1 MHYTSP
7 IINSTGSDELR
18 KMVTDR
24 KIPDHEDYK
33 NQHRIEPL
41 VMMEHPQLDDLE
53 RMIEKLAE
61 STQPGKTQKTYIEA
75 NLNHW
80 RTIVY
85 NFIRTTATNQ
95 WLGVPGNSNDYTS
108 GSYYN
113 SIGLAYKGTQKVLNE
128 LMRRGWI
135 TEETGKKFQNKPRVN
150 HYYPTEQFQDYLT
163 DYAMFTDNPS
173 SFDGPLLTINEPDP
187 EYLKFQWKC
196 DHPDYQP
203 LAEINEFARTQQ
215 WACRSAITQSFKHS
229 PFQSGRLITPFQ
241 NLHSRHYKVRIN
253 TLINGNPIA
262 EVDFNA
268 NHLRMFL
275 AFNERDVIGDHD
287 AYEPIASESGVERK
301 KVKAFINIGLN
312 NQSFEATKHVIAR
325 IDPFVSY
332 AESNKIAEAFSTLYP
347 NLNLHCGFALT
358 AMQLEGLILKDV
370 LVRGVRTGILALP
383 IHDAVAV
390 EFEHQDWAKDA
401 MENAWQ
407 AMASEFH
414 YTAKASTRITF
425 AS

>member
-7 IINSTGSDELR
+7 IITSLGSDELR

-33 NQHRIEPL
+33 NQHRIESL
-41 VMMEHPQLDDLE
+41 VMLDHPQLDDLE
-53 RMIEKLAE
+53 WMIEKLAE

-95 WLGVPGNSNDYTS
+95 WLGVPGDVHAYKDGT
-108 GSYYN
+108 YYN
-113 SIGLAYKGTQKVLNE
+113 NIGLAYKGTQKVLQE
-128 LMRRGWI
+128 LMRREWI
-135 TEETGKKFQNKPRVN
+135 SKQLGKQYNDRPRVN
-150 HYYPTEQFQDYLT
+150 HYFPSEQFQDYLI

-173 SFDGPLLTINEPDP
+173 SFDGSLLTINEPDP
-187 EYLKFQWKC
+187 EYVQFQWKR
-196 DHPDYQP
+196 DHPDYLP
-203 LAEINEFARTQQ
+203 LTEINEFARTQQ
-215 WACRSAITQSFKHS
+215 WACRSAITQSFKHT

-241 NLHSRHYKVRIN
+241 NLHSRNYKVRIN

-262 EVDFNA
+262 ELDFNV

-275 AFNERDVIGDHD
+275 AFNQRNVIGDYD
-287 AYEPIASESGVERK
+287 AYEPIARESGVERK
-301 KVKAFINIGLN
+301 KVKAFINVGLN

-325 IDPFVSY
+325 IDPYVSY
-332 AESNKIAEAFSTLYP
+332 EESIKITEAIDKLYP

-370 LVRGVRTGILALP
+370 LLRGVRAGILALP

-390 EFEHQDWAKDA
+390 EFDHQDWAKDA
-401 MENAWQ
+401 MEDAWQ
-407 AMASEFH
+407 TVMSKFH
-414 YTAKASTRITF
+414 HPAKTSSGISF

>member
-7 IINSTGSDELR
+7 VINSTGSDELR
-18 KMVTDR
+18 TMVTDR

-33 NQHRIEPL
+33 NQHRIESL
-41 VMMEHPQLDDLE
+41 VMMEHPQLDTLE

-61 STQPGKTQKTYIEA
+61 STQPGETQKTYIEA

-108 GSYYN
+108 GSFYN
-113 SIGLAYKGTQKVLNE
+113 SIGLAYKGTRKVLDE
-128 LMRRGWI
+128 LIRRGWI
-135 TEETGKKFQNKPRVN
+135 TEETGKKFKNRPRVN
-150 HYYPTEQFQDYLT
+150 HYYPSEQFQDYLI
-163 DYAMFTDNPS
+163 DYAMFTDSPS

-187 EYLKFQWKC
+187 EYLQFQWKR
-196 DHPDYQP
+196 DHSDYLP

-241 NLHSRHYKVRIN
+241 NLHSRNYKVRIN

-275 AFNERDVIGDHD
+275 AFNKRDVIGGYD
-287 AYEPIASESGVERK
+287 AYEPIAHESGVERK
-301 KVKAFINIGLN
+301 QVKAFINVGLN

-325 IDPFVSY
+325 IDPYVSY
-332 AESNKIAEAFSTLYP
+332 EESIKITEAIDKLYP

-358 AMQLEGLILKDV
+358 AMQLEGLILKAV
-370 LVRGVRTGILALP
+370 LLRGVRAGILALP

-390 EFEHQDWAKDA
+390 EFDHQDWAKDM
-401 MENAWQ
+401 MEDAWQ
-407 AMASEFH
+407 SVMSEFH
-414 YTAKASTRITF
+414 KTATPQVTINFGS
-425 AS
+425 

>member
-7 IINSTGSDELR
+7 IITSKGSDELR

-33 NQHRIEPL
+33 NQHRIESL
-41 VMMEHPQLDDLE
+41 VMLDHPQLDDLE
-53 RMIEKLAE
+53 WMIEKLAE

-108 GSYYN
+108 GSFYN
-113 SIGLAYKGTQKVLNE
+113 SIGLAYKGTRKVLDE
-128 LMRRGWI
+128 LTRRGWI

-150 HYYPTEQFQDYLT
+150 HYYPSEQFQSYLI
-163 DYAMFTDNPS
+163 DYAMFTDNPN
-173 SFDGPLLTINEPDP
+173 SFDGSLLTINEPDP
-187 EYLKFQWKC
+187 EYLQFRWKR
-196 DHPDYQP
+196 DHPDYLP

-215 WACRSAITQSFKHS
+215 WACRSAITQSFKRT

-241 NLHSRHYKVRIN
+241 NLHSRNYKVRIN

-268 NHLRMFL
+268 NHLRLFL
-275 AFNERDVIGDHD
+275 AFNKRDVIGDHD
-287 AYEPIASESGVERK
+287 AYEPIAFESGVERN
-301 KVKAFINIGLN
+301 KVKAFINVGLN
-312 NQSFEATKHVIAR
+312 SQSFEATKRVVAR
-325 IDPFVSY
+325 EFQVSH
-332 AESNKIAEAFSTLYP
+332 AESIEIAEAFTKLYP

-370 LVRGVRTGILALP
+370 LLRGAREGILALP

-390 EFEHQDWAKDA
+390 EFDNQFWAKDV
-401 MENAWQ
+401 MGDAWQ
-407 AMASEFH
+407 TVVSEFH
-414 YTAKASTRITF
+414 KTAKTSVKVQF
-425 AS
+425 VS

>member
-18 KMVTDR
+18 KMVNDR

-33 NQHRIEPL
+33 NQHRIESL
-41 VMMEHPQLDDLE
+41 VMMEHPEIEKLNW
-53 RMIEKLAE
+53 MIEKLAE
-61 STQPGKTQKTYIEA
+61 STQPGGTQKTYIEA

-95 WLGVPGNSNDYTS
+95 WLGVPGNVHDYTS
-108 GSYYN
+108 GSYY
-113 SIGLAYKGTQKVLNE
+113 SGIGLAYKGTRKVLDE
-128 LMRRGWI
+128 LIRREWI

-150 HYYPTEQFQDYLT
+150 HYYPSAEFQSYLI
-163 DYAMFTDNPS
+163 DYAMFTDNPD
-173 SFDGPLLTINEPDP
+173 SFGGSLLTINDPDP
-187 EYLKFQWKC
+187 EYLQFRWKH
-196 DHPDYQP
+196 DHPDYLP
-203 LAEINEFARTQQ
+203 LAEINEFARTQR
-215 WACRSAITQSFKHS
+215 WACRSAITQSFKHT

-241 NLHSRHYKVRIN
+241 NLHSRNYKVRIN

-275 AFNERDVIGDHD
+275 AFNQRDVTGDYD
-287 AYEPIASESGVERK
+287 AYEPIAYESGVERQ
-301 KVKAFINIGLN
+301 KVKAFINVGLN
-312 NQSFEATKHVIAR
+312 SQSFEATKQVVAR
-325 IDPFVSY
+325 EFQVSHTDS
-332 AESNKIAEAFSTLYP
+332 AKIAEAFAKLYP
-347 NLNLHCGFALT
+347 NLGLHCGFALT

-370 LVRGVRTGILALP
+370 LLRGVRTGILALP

-390 EFEHQDWAKDA
+390 EFDHQDWAKDV
-401 MENAWQ
+401 MEDAWQ
-407 AMASEFH
+407 SVMSEFH
-414 YTAKASTRITF
+414 RPIRTQANINFS
-425 AS
+425 S

>member
-33 NQHRIEPL
+33 NQHRIESL
-41 VMMEHPQLDDLE
+41 VMLDHQQLDDLE
-53 RMIEKLAE
+53 WMIEKLAE

-108 GSYYN
+108 GSFYN
-113 SIGLAYKGTQKVLNE
+113 SIGLAYKGTRKVLDE
-128 LMRRGWI
+128 LIRRGWI
-135 TEETGKKFQNKPRVN
+135 TEETGKKFQNKPRIN
-150 HYYPTEQFQDYLT
+150 HYYPSKQFQSYLI

-187 EYLKFQWKC
+187 EYVKFRWKR
-196 DHPDYQP
+196 DHPDYLP

-215 WACRSAITQSFKHS
+215 WACRSAIKQSFKHT

-241 NLHSRHYKVRIN
+241 NLHSRNYKVRIN

-275 AFNERDVIGDHD
+275 AFNQRNVIGDYD
-287 AYEPIASESGVERK
+287 AYEPIARESGVERK
-301 KVKAFINIGLN
+301 KVKAFINVGLN

-325 IDPFVSY
+325 IDPYVSY
-332 AESNKIAEAFSTLYP
+332 EESIKITEAFDKLYP

-358 AMQLEGLILKDV
+358 AMQLEGLILKNV
-370 LVRGVRTGILALP
+370 MLSGTRAGILALP

-390 EFEHQDWAKDA
+390 EFDHQDWAKDA
-401 MENAWQ
+401 MEDAWQ
-407 AMASEFH
+407 TVMSEFH
-414 YTAKASTRITF
+414 ESAKTQVKVQFVS
-425 AS
+425 

>member
-33 NQHRIEPL
+33 NQHRIESL
-41 VMMEHPQLDDLE
+41 VMMEHPQLDTLE
-53 RMIEKLAE
+53 WIIEKLAE

-75 NLNHW
+75 NLYHW

-95 WLGVPGNSNDYTS
+95 WLGVPGDVHAYKDGT
-108 GSYYN
+108 YYN
-113 SIGLAYKGTQKVLNE
+113 SMSLTYKGTQKVLKE
-128 LMRRGWI
+128 LIRREWI
-135 TEETGKKFQNKPRVN
+135 TKQLGKQYNDRPRVN
-150 HYYPTEQFQDYLT
+150 HYYPSDQFQDYLI

-187 EYLKFQWKC
+187 EYVQFQWKR
-196 DHPDYQP
+196 DHPDYLP
-203 LAEINEFARTQQ
+203 LAEINEFAGTQQ
-215 WACRSAITQSFKHS
+215 WACRSAITQSFKHT

-241 NLHSRHYKVRIN
+241 NLHSRNYKVRIN

-275 AFNERDVIGDHD
+275 AFNKREVFGDYD

-301 KVKAFINIGLN
+301 KVKAFINVGLN
-312 NQSFEATKHVIAR
+312 NQSFEATKHVAAR
-325 IDPFVSY
+325 EFQVKHT
-332 AESNKIAEAFSTLYP
+332 ESVKIAEAFAKLYP
-347 NLNLHCGFALT
+347 NLELHCGFALT

-370 LVRGVRTGILALP
+370 LLRGVRAEILALP

-390 EFEHQDWAKDA
+390 EFDHQHWAKDA
-401 MENAWQ
+401 MEDAWQ
-407 AMASEFH
+407 KVMSKFH
-414 YTAKASTRITF
+414 HPAKTSSDISF

>member
-7 IINSTGSDELR
+7 IITSLGSDELR

-33 NQHRIEPL
+33 NQHRIESL
-41 VMMEHPQLDDLE
+41 VMLDHPQLDDLE
-53 RMIEKLAE
+53 WMIEKLAE

-95 WLGVPGNSNDYTS
+95 WLGVPGDVHAYKDGT
-108 GSYYN
+108 YYN
-113 SIGLAYKGTQKVLNE
+113 NIGLAYKGTQKVLQE
-128 LMRRGWI
+128 LMRREWI
-135 TEETGKKFQNKPRVN
+135 SKQLGKQYNDRPRVN
-150 HYYPTEQFQDYLT
+150 HYFPSEQFQDYLI
-163 DYAMFTDNPS
+163 DYPMFTDNPS
-173 SFDGPLLTINEPDP
+173 SFDGSLLTINEPDP
-187 EYLKFQWKC
+187 EYVQFQWKR
-196 DHPDYQP
+196 DHPDYLP
-203 LAEINEFARTQQ
+203 LTEINEFARTQQ
-215 WACRSAITQSFKHS
+215 WACRSAITQSFKHT

-241 NLHSRHYKVRIN
+241 NLHSRNYKVRIN

-275 AFNERDVIGDHD
+275 AFNKRDVIGDYD
-287 AYEPIASESGVERK
+287 AYEPIAHESGVERR
-301 KVKAFINIGLN
+301 KVKPFINVGLN
-312 NQSFEATKHVIAR
+312 NQSFEATKHAAASEFQVKHT
-325 IDPFVSY
+325 
-332 AESNKIAEAFSTLYP
+332 ESVKIAEAFSKLYP

-358 AMQLEGLILKDV
+358 AMQLEGLILKNV
-370 LVRGVRTGILALP
+370 ILSGTRAGILALP

-390 EFEHQDWAKDA
+390 EFDHQDWAKDA
-401 MENAWQ
+401 MEDAWQ
-407 AMASEFH
+407 TVMSEF
-414 YTAKASTRITF
+414 YPSARSAVKINFNS
-425 AS
+425 